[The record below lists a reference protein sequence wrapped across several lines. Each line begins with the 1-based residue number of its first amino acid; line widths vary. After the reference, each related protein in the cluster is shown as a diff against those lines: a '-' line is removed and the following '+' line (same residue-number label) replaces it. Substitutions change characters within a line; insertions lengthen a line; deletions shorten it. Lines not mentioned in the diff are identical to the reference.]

1 MDENRD
7 LLKAILNK
15 NAAGV
20 RQALDRGAD
29 PNARFGGSSTAA
41 LHSAAGS
48 GNPELVA
55 TLLEAGANPN
65 LRDAEQGTPLLW
77 AATDGNVETG
87 RLLLRAGADIN
98 ANTRRGNTALHR
110 AAFHNQ
116 VDFVELLLD
125 EHGNPNARNA
135 DGQTPLH
142 SAIGNGRTD
151 TARLL
156 MERGADIT
164 VQDANGQTP
173 LALASSLNSADRRNA
188 AIVALIDALT
198 ARSQVPAETGGVP
211 PAAQLPAATERVR
224 SGRKRSQ
231 RRER

>member
-1 MDENRD
+1 VDENRD

-41 LHSAAGS
+41 LHYAAGS

-55 TLLEAGANPN
+55 TLLEAGADPN
-65 LRDAEQGTPLLW
+65 LRDAEQGTPLHW
-77 AATDGNVETG
+77 AATDGNIEIS
-87 RLLLRAGADIN
+87 RRLLRAGADIN
-98 ANTRRGNTALHR
+98 ADTRRGNTALHR
-110 AAFHNQ
+110 AAFHNR
-116 VDFVELLLD
+116 VDFVQLLLD
-125 EHGNPNARNA
+125 ERANPNARNA

-142 SAIGNGRTD
+142 SAIGSGRID

-173 LALASSLNSADRRNA
+173 LTLAGSLNSAGARNA
-188 AIVALIDALT
+188 GLVALIDALT
-198 ARSQVPAETGGVP
+198 ARSQVAVETGGAP
-211 PAAQLPAATERVR
+211 PAAQLPAATQRVR